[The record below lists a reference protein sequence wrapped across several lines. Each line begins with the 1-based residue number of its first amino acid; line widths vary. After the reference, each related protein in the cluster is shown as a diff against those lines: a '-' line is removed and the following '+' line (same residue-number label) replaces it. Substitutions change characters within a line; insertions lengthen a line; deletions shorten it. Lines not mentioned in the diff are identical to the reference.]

1 MEPGH
6 PPRQDPPTEPSHD
19 QVNGSPPRPVSRRGW
34 MSDSP
39 LDGGSGWP
47 TSAYAIVP
55 RQATP
60 PQPTPPAAQ
69 PDPDP
74 GPQDESQPVRHET
87 TEDAEIAAP
96 EDSPGRRRRI
106 AVLVI
111 GLIVL
116 LVAVVGG
123 VLATRGSGDDTKAPA
138 GETRAVTGPAAPET
152 TAGAGAGTGS
162 TAGPTAS
169 VSATPSLAASGSPVP
184 ALSGTPD
191 PSAVATG
198 AVPQGTVT
206 DVLRAGT
213 VRLTVLAGQA
223 DETFDFDAGAKQ
235 AAGADVA
242 AGALGLTAVG
252 GAAFAPVL
260 VTPTLAACSAV
271 PAGQWSDRVLLT
283 ALVPTAKVC
292 VRTGEQRYGWFSPR
306 SGDAVV
312 SGQLYTTYL
321 DFTVWKKSGD

>member
-6 PPRQDPPTEPSHD
+6 PPRQDPPTEPGHD
-19 QVNGSPPRPVSRRGW
+19 QVNGSPPRPGSRRGW

-60 PQPTPPAAQ
+60 QPQQAPQNPPAQNPVADAAQ
-69 PDPDP
+69 YTT
-74 GPQDESQPVRHET
+74 QPIRHET
-87 TEDAEIAAP
+87 FDDADAVPAVAP
-96 EDSPGRRRRI
+96 HRRRRI
-106 AVLVI
+106 AALVI

-123 VLATRGSGDDTKAPA
+123 VLATRGSGGGADQPD
-138 GETRAVTGPAAPET
+138 GERRAVTGPAVAGT
-152 TAGAGAGTGS
+152 TAAATSGTTATAGASGG
-162 TAGPTAS
+162 
-169 VSATPSLAASGSPVP
+169 PSLDPSGSPVP
-184 ALSGTPD
+184 GLSGTPD
-191 PSAVATG
+191 PSAVVTSP
-198 AVPQGTVT
+198 VPAGTVT

-213 VRLTVLAGQA
+213 VRLAVLAGQP
-223 DETFDFDAGAKQ
+223 DEAFDFDGGVKQ
-235 AAGADVA
+235 AAGADIA

-260 VTPTLAACSAV
+260 SAPTLAACSAV
-271 PAGQWSDRVLLT
+271 PAAQWTDKVLLA
-283 ALVPTAKVC
+283 ALLPTAKVC
-292 VRTGEQRYGWFSPR
+292 LRTGEQRFGWFSPR

-312 SGQLYTTYL
+312 SGQIYTTYL
-321 DFTVWKKSGD
+321 DFTVWKKAGD

>member
-19 QVNGSPPRPVSRRGW
+19 QVNGSPPRPRSRRGW

-60 PQPTPPAAQ
+60 QTQQVPPQPSADTAAQRPVDPAPAVPQQPPPAAE
-69 PDPDP
+69 PEP
-74 GPQDESQPVRHET
+74 
-87 TEDAEIAAP
+87 AEAAP
-96 EDSPGRRRRI
+96 RRRRRV

-116 LVAVVGG
+116 VVAVVGG
-123 VLATRGSGDDTKAPA
+123 VLATRGADGTEESPGR
-138 GETRAVTGPAAPET
+138 TRAVTGPVVPTGTAPTTTAA
-152 TAGAGAGTGS
+152 AGAGA
-162 TAGPTAS
+162 AGGP
-169 VSATPSLAASGSPVP
+169 SADASGSPVSSIS
-184 ALSGTPD
+184 ASATPD
-191 PSAVATG
+191 PSTPASQA
-198 AVPQGTVT
+198 PVT

-213 VRLTVLAGQA
+213 VRLAVLAGQP
-223 DETFDFDAGAKQ
+223 DETFDFDSGVKQ

-252 GAAFAPVL
+252 GAAFAPV
-260 VTPTLAACSAV
+260 TQAPTLAGCGAV
-271 PAGQWSDRVLLT
+271 PAAQWSDRILLS
-283 ALVPTAKVC
+283 ALLPTAKVC
-292 VRTGEQRYGWFSPR
+292 FRTGDQRFGWFSPR
-306 SGDAVV
+306 SGEAVV
-312 SGQLYTTYL
+312 GGQLYTTYL
-321 DFTVWKKSGD
+321 DFTVWKKAGD